1 MTENF
6 VTIFNRDFLPQGLN
20 LYDSLKKNSK
30 DFFLWVLCVDKET
43 EVILKK
49 LNKTNLKIISVND
62 YENDV
67 LSNIKQNR
75 TISEYCWTLT
85 PLAPK
90 IVFKKSVNLQR
101 VTYVDADMFFFNSSD
116 IVFKEFEDSKKSI
129 MITEHDFDQDHYHKE
144 KKSGKYIVQFLIFN
158 KDNSEN
164 VINWWEKKCIESCS
178 AEKTSSSLIG
188 DQGYLNDWHIRFN
201 NQVHVLKNNNAFRS
215 TWSAKKLEKDKLI
228 AWHFHGLRV
237 INNKMILMHTE
248 KVLSEKIINEIYIP
262 YLQNLKKNLDELNIK
277 INQLKSSKNI
287 IMKILSNINFFLIEK
302 KIIKNKRYFIF

>member
-116 IVFKEFEDSKKSI
+116 IVFKVVLAL
-129 MITEHDFDQDHYHKE
+129 IT
-144 KKSGKYIVQFLIFN
+144 
-158 KDNSEN
+158 
-164 VINWWEKKCIESCS
+164 
-178 AEKTSSSLIG
+178 
-188 DQGYLNDWHIRFN
+188 
-201 NQVHVLKNNNAFRS
+201 
-215 TWSAKKLEKDKLI
+215 
-228 AWHFHGLRV
+228 
-237 INNKMILMHTE
+237 
-248 KVLSEKIINEIYIP
+248 
-262 YLQNLKKNLDELNIK
+262 
-277 INQLKSSKNI
+277 
-287 IMKILSNINFFLIEK
+287 
-302 KIIKNKRYFIF
+302 